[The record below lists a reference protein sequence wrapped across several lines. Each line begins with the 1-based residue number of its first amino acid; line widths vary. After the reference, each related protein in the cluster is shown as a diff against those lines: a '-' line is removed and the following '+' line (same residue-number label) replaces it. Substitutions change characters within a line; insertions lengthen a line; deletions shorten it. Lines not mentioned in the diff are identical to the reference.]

1 MKPLRPE
8 DPEQLGPY
16 RLLARLGA
24 GGMGRVYLAR
34 SFEGRTV
41 AVKVIRP
48 EMAED
53 RNFRIRFRREVA
65 AAAAVGGA
73 FTAPVVDAAPD
84 DETPWLATVYV
95 PGPTLAEA
103 VAEHGPLPVETVLAL
118 GAGIA
123 EALIA
128 VHAEGLVHRDLK
140 PSNVLLAADGPRVI
154 DFGIVRARD
163 GYELTGDGSL
173 FGSLDYMC
181 PEQATGEQMGP
192 EGDVFCLGSVLAF
205 AASGHTPFGGAA
217 GAALLYQVVHGSA
230 DLTQVPEPLDK
241 IISLCHAKDPAL
253 RIDPDRLS
261 AACAPGG
268 ADQVLT
274 EGWLPRAVADMVAA
288 RRAAAALAE
297 RRAVA
302 TDLARGRD
310 AAPAGSAD
318 VPEPEPYTAGRGGS
332 AYATVGW
339 SAYDTAVT
347 GEQGASGCPSGAG
360 SPGAR
365 GADLDGVRGARG
377 AGGAATGGLATEP
390 TQGEPCG
397 GRGGSEETPE
407 GRTPFTPEGAA
418 PLDGADAWVQAGSQ
432 DGADAPAQAA
442 RRDGVDAWGQEGP
455 RTGAEAPAQGGFGR
469 GPDAQVQEGR
479 RDGEDAWVQAG
490 SRGGAD
496 VGGLGGFRRGPDA
509 QVQEGR
515 RDGEDAWVQA
525 GSRGGADV
533 GGLGGFRRGADA
545 STRGEPLDGAD
556 AWVQTGSRGG
566 ADARGLGGFRRRAGV
581 PTQEGRRDR
590 AGARGEA
597 GTRQGVDAA
606 VPERSGG
613 PVQHRARA
621 RAPLSRRT
629 VLTAA
634 ASAGTALIGGA
645 AVVAA
650 RRKPRAQGVR
660 PAGPAPE
667 PTWVYRGGPLLQA
680 PAVFHNGTALLKTRP
695 GTMICLDLANGSRP
709 KWVYQGIS
717 LSPTPVTLTYGAAV
731 ALGGTGSTLIGVDPA
746 DGSEKFTLDFG
757 EDYQFDQL
765 LGSYDGYAVSVL
777 GASLQRRS
785 GEQGVATSTSTVFG
799 VDLRARRA
807 VVIPIDP
814 EDVGI
819 PLQPVIT
826 STYFVYADGLRNVAV
841 RDTRDGGSLLWR
853 HPVGYDLRPGL
864 AVLGRTVFAI
874 GSEFIALDLA
884 DGRIRWQAK
893 AERGMFASLG
903 AGGNTVY
910 ATGTDPHGVYAFNA
924 ANGTR
929 RWFCETP
936 RLNVDGPIAVGAHAL
951 YVPAYENKDGFYAID
966 TASGRLLWNFTDGRE
981 TGVNDWQ
988 LSCDGAGHLVAQHFD
1003 RAYGL
1008 PVT

>member
-1 MKPLRPE
+1 MRSLRPE
-8 DPEQLGPY
+8 DPQQLGPY

-34 SFEGRTV
+34 SADGRTV

-53 RNFRIRFRREVA
+53 SNFRIRFRREVA
-65 AAAAVGGA
+65 AAAAVGGVY
-73 FTAPVVDAAPD
+73 TAPVLDAAPD
-84 DETPWLATVYV
+84 AETPWLATAYV
-95 PGPTLAEA
+95 AGPTLAEA

-123 EALIA
+123 EALTA

-140 PSNVLLAADGPRVI
+140 PSNVMLAADGPRVI

-205 AASGHTPFGGAA
+205 AASGHAPFGGAA

-268 ADQVLT
+268 TEQVLT
-274 EGWLPRAVADMVAA
+274 EGWLPGPVLDMIAA

-297 RRAVA
+297 RRATA
-302 TDLARGRD
+302 TDLVRGEGAPDGGRTAAEP
-310 AAPAGSAD
+310 AAPADAAEPRSAT
-318 VPEPEPYTAGRGGS
+318 PGRPGS

-339 SAYDTAVT
+339 PAYDTALA
-347 GEQGASGCPSGAG
+347 GEH
-360 SPGAR
+360 
-365 GADLDGVRGARG
+365 
-377 AGGAATGGLATEP
+377 GGAA
-390 TQGEPCG
+390 
-397 GRGGSEETPE
+397 
-407 GRTPFTPEGAA
+407 
-418 PLDGADAWVQAGSQ
+418 
-432 DGADAPAQAA
+432 
-442 RRDGVDAWGQEGP
+442 
-455 RTGAEAPAQGGFGR
+455 
-469 GPDAQVQEGR
+469 
-479 RDGEDAWVQAG
+479 AG
-490 SRGGAD
+490 SRPGGSGPARTGGAGEPDEGAYRADGAGALAAEPREAERHGPGRRPQERTARTTDLDPVRAGAPGGAD
-496 VGGLGGFRRGPDA
+496 DP
-509 QVQEGR
+509 
-515 RDGEDAWVQA
+515 
-525 GSRGGADV
+525 
-533 GGLGGFRRGADA
+533 
-545 STRGEPLDGAD
+545 
-556 AWVQTGSRGG
+556 
-566 ADARGLGGFRRRAGV
+566 
-581 PTQEGRRDR
+581 
-590 AGARGEA
+590 
-597 GTRQGVDAA
+597 
-606 VPERSGG
+606 VPERSAT
-613 PVQHRARA
+613 PTPHRARTT
-621 RAPLSRRT
+621 RPRVSRRT
-629 VLTAA
+629 LLTAA
-634 ASAGTALIGGA
+634 ATAGTALIAGA
-645 AVVAA
+645 AVLAA
-650 RRKPRAQGVR
+650 RRRPGRPQVR

-667 PTWVYRGGPLLQA
+667 PAWVFRGGPLLQA
-680 PAVFHNGTALLKTRP
+680 PAVFHDGTALLKTRP
-695 GTMICLDLANGSRP
+695 GTMVCLDVTNGAQPR
-709 KWVYQGIS
+709 WVYQGIS
-717 LSPTPVTLTYGAAV
+717 LSPTPVMLAYDAAV
-731 ALGGTGSTLIGVDPA
+731 ALGATGATLIGVDPA
-746 DGSEKFTLDFG
+746 TGTEKFTLDFG

-765 LGSYDGYAVSVL
+765 LGSYDNYSVSVL

-785 GEQGVATSTSTVFG
+785 GARGVATSTSTVFG
-799 VDLRARRA
+799 VDLRTRQAL
-807 VVIPIDP
+807 VIPIDP
-814 EDVGI
+814 EDVGV
-819 PLQPVIT
+819 PLHPVIT
-826 STYFVYADGLRNVAV
+826 SDYFVYADGLRNVAA
-841 RDTRDGGSLLWR
+841 RDTHDDGTLRWR
-853 HPVGYDLRPGL
+853 HQVGSDLRPWL

-874 GSEFIALDLA
+874 GSDFIALDLTS
-884 DGRIRWQAK
+884 GRVRWQAK

-910 ATGTDPHGVYAFNA
+910 ATGTDPYGVHAFNA

-936 RLNVDGPIAVGAHAL
+936 RLNVDSPIAVGAHAV

-966 TASGRLLWNFTDGRE
+966 TASGRLLWNFTDGRD

-988 LSCDGAGHLVAQHFD
+988 LSCDGNGHLVAQHFD

>member
-1 MKPLRPE
+1 MKSLRPE

-16 RLLARLGA
+16 RLLARLGS

-34 SFEGRTV
+34 SSDGRTV

-65 AAAAVGGA
+65 AAAAVGGVY
-73 FTAPVVDAAPD
+73 TAPVVDAAPD
-84 DETPWLATVYV
+84 AETPWLATAYV
-95 PGPTLAEA
+95 AGPTVAEA

-205 AASGHTPFGGAA
+205 AASGHPPFGGAA
-217 GAALLYQVVHGSA
+217 GAAMLYQVVHGSA

-268 ADQVLT
+268 AEQVLT
-274 EGWLPRAVADMVAA
+274 EGWLPGPVADMVAA

-302 TDLARGRD
+302 TDLARATGAYDGAR
-310 AAPAGSAD
+310 AAEPAASAD
-318 VPEPEPYTAGRGGS
+318 VPEPESYRSGRPGS

-339 SAYDTAVT
+339 SAYDTAVA
-347 GEQGASGCPSGAG
+347 GDQDGAGAGGCPAGIGAAGPSGAG
-360 SPGAR
+360 EPGD
-365 GADLDGVRGARG
+365 GADRVDG
-377 AGGAATGGLATEP
+377 AGALATEP
-390 TQGEPCG
+390 REAREARPYGP
-397 GRGGSEETPE
+397 GRRPQHGP
-407 GRTPFTPEGAA
+407 GRTTAFDP
-418 PLDGADAWVQAGSQ
+418 V
-432 DGADAPAQAA
+432 
-442 RRDGVDAWGQEGP
+442 
-455 RTGAEAPAQGGFGR
+455 RTGPGEGTDTPA
-469 GPDAQVQEGR
+469 
-479 RDGEDAWVQAG
+479 
-490 SRGGAD
+490 
-496 VGGLGGFRRGPDA
+496 
-509 QVQEGR
+509 
-515 RDGEDAWVQA
+515 
-525 GSRGGADV
+525 
-533 GGLGGFRRGADA
+533 
-545 STRGEPLDGAD
+545 
-556 AWVQTGSRGG
+556 
-566 ADARGLGGFRRRAGV
+566 
-581 PTQEGRRDR
+581 
-590 AGARGEA
+590 
-597 GTRQGVDAA
+597 
-606 VPERSGG
+606 PERSAT
-613 PVQHRARA
+613 PTPHRART
-621 RAPLSRRT
+621 RSRVSRRT
-629 VLTAA
+629 LLTTAA
-634 ASAGTALIGGA
+634 AVGTALIGGA
-645 AVVAA
+645 AVVSA
-650 RRKPRAQGVR
+650 RRRPGGPGVR

-680 PAVFHNGTALLKTRP
+680 PAVFQNGTALLKTRP
-695 GTMICLDLANGSRP
+695 GTMIGLDVTNGAQP
-709 KWVYQGIS
+709 TWAYQGIS
-717 LSPTPVTLTYGAAV
+717 LSPTPVLLTYGAAV
-731 ALGGTGSTLIGVDPA
+731 ALGGTGATLIGVDPA
-746 DGSEKFTLDFG
+746 GGTEKFTLDFG

-765 LGSYDGYAVSVL
+765 LGSYDDYSVSVL
-777 GASLQRRS
+777 GASLHRRS

-799 VDLRARRA
+799 VDLRTRQAL
-807 VVIPIDP
+807 VIPIDP
-814 EDVGI
+814 EDVGV

-826 STYFVYADGLRNVAV
+826 SDYFVYADGLRNVAA
-841 RDTRDGGSLLWR
+841 RGTRDGGTLRWR
-853 HPVGYDLRPGL
+853 HQVGYDLRPGL

-884 DGRIRWQAK
+884 TGRIRWQAK

-910 ATGTDPHGVYAFNA
+910 ATGTDPHGVHAFNA

-936 RLNVDGPIAVGAHAL
+936 RLNVDTPIAVGAHAV

-1003 RAYGL
+1003 RVYGL

>member
-1 MKPLRPE
+1 MRSLRPE
-8 DPEQLGPY
+8 DPQQLGPY

-34 SFEGRTV
+34 SADGRTV

-53 RNFRIRFRREVA
+53 SNFRIRFRREVA
-65 AAAAVGGA
+65 AAAAVGGVY
-73 FTAPVVDAAPD
+73 TAPVLDAAPD
-84 DETPWLATVYV
+84 AETPWLATAYV
-95 PGPTLAEA
+95 AGPTLAEA

-123 EALIA
+123 EALTA

-205 AASGHTPFGGAA
+205 AASGHPPFGGAA

-241 IISLCHAKDPAL
+241 IISLCHTKDPAL

-274 EGWLPRAVADMVAA
+274 EGWLPGPVADMIAA

-297 RRAVA
+297 RRATA
-302 TDLARGRD
+302 TDLVRGEGAPDGVRTAEPAALAD
-310 AAPAGSAD
+310 AA
-318 VPEPEPYTAGRGGS
+318 EPESAAPGRPGS

-339 SAYDTAVT
+339 PGYDTALAGEHAGAAT
-347 GEQGASGCPSGAG
+347 GRPGGSGPA
-360 SPGAR
+360 
-365 GADLDGVRGARG
+365 G
-377 AGGAATGGLATEP
+377 AGGA
-390 TQGEPCG
+390 GEPD
-397 GRGGSEETPE
+397 
-407 GRTPFTPEGAA
+407 EGAFRA
-418 PLDGADAWVQAGSQ
+418 DGA
-432 DGADAPAQAA
+432 GALAA
-442 RRDGVDAWGQEGP
+442 EPREAERHGP
-455 RTGAEAPAQGGFGR
+455 
-469 GPDAQVQEGR
+469 GR
-479 RDGEDAWVQAG
+479 R
-490 SRGGAD
+490 
-496 VGGLGGFRRGPDA
+496 L
-509 QVQEGR
+509 QER
-515 RDGEDAWVQA
+515 PERATD
-525 GSRGGADV
+525 
-533 GGLGGFRRGADA
+533 
-545 STRGEPLDGAD
+545 LDP
-556 AWVQTGSRGG
+556 V
-566 ADARGLGGFRRRAGV
+566 
-581 PTQEGRRDR
+581 R
-590 AGARGEA
+590 AGARGGA
-597 GTRQGVDAA
+597 DDP
-606 VPERSGG
+606 VPERSAT
-613 PVQHRARA
+613 PTPHRARTT
-621 RAPLSRRT
+621 RSRVSRRT
-629 VLTAA
+629 LLTAA
-634 ASAGTALIGGA
+634 AAGTAVIGGA
-645 AVVAA
+645 AVLAA
-650 RRKPRAQGVR
+650 RRRPGGPGAR

-667 PTWVYRGGPLLQA
+667 PAWVFRGGPLLQA

-695 GTMICLDLANGSRP
+695 GTMVCLDVTNGAQPR
-709 KWVYQGIS
+709 WVYQGIS
-717 LSPTPVTLTYGAAV
+717 LSPTPVLLANDAAV
-731 ALGGTGSTLIGVDPA
+731 ALGGTGATLIGVDPA
-746 DGSEKFTLDFG
+746 GGTERFTLDFG

-765 LGSYDGYAVSVL
+765 LGSYDDYSVSVL
-777 GASLQRRS
+777 GASLRRS

-799 VDLRARRA
+799 VDLRTRRA
-807 VVIPIDP
+807 LVIPIDP
-814 EDVGI
+814 EDVGV
-819 PLQPVIT
+819 PLHPVIT
-826 STYFVYADGLRNVAV
+826 SDYFVYADGLRNVAA
-841 RDTRDGGSLLWR
+841 RNTHDDGTLRWR
-853 HPVGYDLRPGL
+853 HQVGYDLRPGL

-874 GSEFIALDLA
+874 GSEFIALDLTT
-884 DGRIRWQAK
+884 GRVRWQAK

-910 ATGTDPHGVYAFNA
+910 ATGTDPYGVYAFNA

-936 RLNVDGPIAVGAHAL
+936 RLNVDSPIAVGAHAV

-988 LSCDGAGHLVAQHFD
+988 LSCDGNGHLVAQHFD

>member
-1 MKPLRPE
+1 
-8 DPEQLGPY
+8 
-16 RLLARLGA
+16 
-24 GGMGRVYLAR
+24 MGRVYLAR
-34 SFEGRTV
+34 SSDGRTV

-53 RNFRIRFRREVA
+53 KSFRIRFRREVA
-65 AAAAVGGA
+65 AAAAVGGVY
-73 FTAPVVDAAPD
+73 TAPVVDAAPD
-84 DETPWLATVYV
+84 DETPWLATAYV
-95 PGPTLAEA
+95 AGPTVAEA

-205 AASGHTPFGGAA
+205 AASGHPPFGGAA

-230 DLTQVPEPLDK
+230 DLALVPEPLDK
-241 IISLCHAKDPAL
+241 IISLCHAKDPTL

-268 ADQVLT
+268 AEQVLT
-274 EGWLPRAVADMVAA
+274 EGWLPGTVADMIAA

-297 RRAVA
+297 RRAAA
-302 TDLARGRD
+302 TDLARGRGRPD
-310 AAPAGSAD
+310 GLPDTAPTGSAD
-318 VPEPEPYTAGRGGS
+318 VSEPQSYAAGRGRS

-339 SAYDTAVT
+339 SAYETAVT
-347 GEQGASGCPSGAG
+347 GEQGGAGGTGVTGCPRGSGAAGAYGAGASGA
-360 SPGAR
+360 A
-365 GADLDGVRGARG
+365 GADLDGVRDARG
-377 AGGAATGGLATEP
+377 AEGSGVGGLATEP
-390 TQGEPCG
+390 PEAEPCVLAHEPQETLESPR
-397 GRGGSEETPE
+397 RGTAFDS
-407 GRTPFTPEGAA
+407 
-418 PLDGADAWVQAGSQ
+418 VQAG
-432 DGADAPAQAA
+432 P
-442 RRDGVDAWGQEGP
+442 
-455 RTGAEAPAQGGFGR
+455 
-469 GPDAQVQEGR
+469 
-479 RDGEDAWVQAG
+479 
-490 SRGGAD
+490 RGGAD
-496 VGGLGGFRRGPDA
+496 GPVLERSA
-509 QVQEGR
+509 APAHHR
-515 RDGEDAWVQA
+515 AR
-525 GSRGGADV
+525 GSRG
-533 GGLGGFRRGADA
+533 
-545 STRGEPLDGAD
+545 
-556 AWVQTGSRGG
+556 
-566 ADARGLGGFRRRAGV
+566 
-581 PTQEGRRDR
+581 
-590 AGARGEA
+590 
-597 GTRQGVDAA
+597 
-606 VPERSGG
+606 
-613 PVQHRARA
+613 ARA
-621 RAPLSRRT
+621 RSRLSRRT

-634 ASAGTALIGGA
+634 AATGTTLIGGA

-650 RRKPRAQGVR
+650 RRKTGGQGVG

-680 PAVFHNGTALLKTRP
+680 PAVFQNGTALLKTRP
-695 GTMICLDLANGSRP
+695 GTMICLDLANGSQP

-717 LSPTPVTLTYGAAV
+717 LSPTPVMLTYGAAV
-731 ALGGTGSTLIGVDPA
+731 ALGGTGATLIGVDPA
-746 DGSEKFTLDFG
+746 TGAEKFTLDFG

-799 VDLRARRA
+799 VDLRARQA
-807 VVIPIDP
+807 LVIPIDP
-814 EDVGI
+814 EDVGV

-826 STYFVYADGLRNVAV
+826 SRHFVYADGLRNIAA
-841 RDTRDGGSLLWR
+841 RDTRDGGSLVWR

-864 AVLGRTVFAI
+864 AALGQTVFAI
-874 GSEFIALDLA
+874 GSEFIALNLA
-884 DGRIRWQAK
+884 DGKLRWQAK

-910 ATGTDPHGVYAFNA
+910 ATGTEPYGVHAFNA
-924 ANGTR
+924 ANGKR

-936 RLNVDGPIAVGAHAL
+936 RLNVDSPIAVGAHAV

-966 TASGRLLWNFTDGRE
+966 TATGRLLWNFTDGRE